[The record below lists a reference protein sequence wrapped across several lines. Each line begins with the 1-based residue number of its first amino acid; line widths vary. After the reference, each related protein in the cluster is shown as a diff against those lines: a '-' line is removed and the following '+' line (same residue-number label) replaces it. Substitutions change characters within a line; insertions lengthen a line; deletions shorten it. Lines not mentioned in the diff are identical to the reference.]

1 MKPQK
6 PIVLIVDD
14 TLANLALL
22 SQFLETS
29 GNYRVLGAECGV
41 RAIEQVRRLKPDIIL
56 LDVLMPGLDG
66 FETCRLLKANPATR
80 EIPIIFLTALT
91 DTVDKVR
98 GFELGGVDYITKP
111 VQEAEVLARL
121 NTHLTIVTLQQ
132 QLEKHNQTLEEQVA
146 SRTQALALANQEL
159 LSANQELAMS
169 NQKLG
174 HANQQLVNVNR
185 TLEAE
190 ITRRKRSEE
199 EKDHLLTTIRQQTDQ
214 LSHLTNLL
222 IDAHQAQ
229 RRGLALELREQVEKN
244 LKLVTSRLDL
254 IGQLL
259 TNQGN
264 TKKLIQCHLNNS
276 RQVLEQTQRYLQSVD
291 LDSETP
297 EEKQL
302 RESPL
307 LTLTTR
313 EREVLQLIG
322 EGKSIAHIAD
332 VLNIAQKTVYTYR
345 NRLVKKLQL
354 NDTNELII
362 FAATHKL
369 SEKP

>member
-29 GNYRVLGAECGV
+29 GNYRVLGAESGI

-66 FETCRLLKANPATR
+66 FETCRLLKLNPETR

-91 DTVDKVR
+91 ETVDKVR

-121 NTHLTIVTLQQ
+121 NTHLTIVQLQQ
-132 QLEKHNQTLEEQVA
+132 QLERHNQTLEEQVA

-174 HANQQLVNVNR
+174 QSTVGECQSNPRSRNHAAQTER
-185 TLEAE
+185 
-190 ITRRKRSEE
+190 RRKGPLV
-199 EKDHLLTTIRQQTDQ
+199 DHNQTTNRPTESLNQ
-214 LSHLTNLL
+214 LADRCPPSATSW
-222 IDAHQAQ
+222 AGSGAA
-229 RRGLALELREQVEKN
+229 R
-244 LKLVTSRLDL
+244 TSR
-254 IGQLL
+254 
-259 TNQGN
+259 
-264 TKKLIQCHLNNS
+264 KEFEARHL
-276 RQVLEQTQRYLQSVD
+276 
-291 LDSETP
+291 
-297 EEKQL
+297 
-302 RESPL
+302 
-307 LTLTTR
+307 
-313 EREVLQLIG
+313 
-322 EGKSIAHIAD
+322 
-332 VLNIAQKTVYTYR
+332 
-345 NRLVKKLQL
+345 
-354 NDTNELII
+354 
-362 FAATHKL
+362 
-369 SEKP
+369 